1 MEQIRLGGEL
11 LKTCRKDYLFDKTI
25 GIPSLIDN
33 CSRELLMPKIPLGPA
48 TGQPALRQQEL
59 YTGFYS
65 EREKL
70 LLRCAKSLTGVWINP
85 YQQKAVIQGIP

>member
-1 MEQIRLGGEL
+1 M
-11 LKTCRKDYLFDKTI
+11 TVA
-25 GIPSLIDN
+25 DN
-33 CSRELLMPKIPLGPA
+33 CLPA

-85 YQQKAVIQGIP
+85 YQQKAVIQGIPQEADA